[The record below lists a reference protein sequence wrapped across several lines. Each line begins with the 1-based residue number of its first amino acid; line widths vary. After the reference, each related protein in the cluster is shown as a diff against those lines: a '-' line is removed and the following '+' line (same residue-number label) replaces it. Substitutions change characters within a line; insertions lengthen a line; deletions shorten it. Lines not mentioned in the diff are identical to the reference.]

1 MSVHTFSTLDW
12 KIMYNWFSF
21 PEDDDDD
28 GMRLISPFGAWRVF
42 LSLDACV
49 LLARARARWQEEIE

>member
-28 GMRLISPFGAWRVF
+28 GMRLIWPFGAWRVF
-42 LSLDACV
+42 LSLDAYV
-49 LLARARARWQEEIE
+49 LLARARAHADK